1 MQPQGSGYY
10 TGYDININSGVSN
23 AIATAVFPFL
33 FSMMPS
39 HFELYS
45 KDYKKVGSKAMSETY
60 FQPSDMYD
68 ANKLNEYLLG
78 LVSQKA
84 QNRDEFITK
93 EMTNNVFTEAN
104 SGEFNVLKLF
114 LIYFGV

>member
-1 MQPQGSGYY
+1 
-10 TGYDININSGVSN
+10 
-23 AIATAVFPFL
+23 
-33 FSMMPS
+33 MMPS

-45 KDYKKVGSKAMSETY
+45 KEYQKVGSTPMSETY

-68 ANKLNEYLLG
+68 TNKLNEYLLG

-93 EMTNNVFTEAN
+93 EMTNNVVTEAN
-104 SGEFNVLKLF
+104 SGKF
-114 LIYFGV
+114 